1 MVGSAVLVSI
11 LYNSTAWVG
20 ESAYSVDVKYLLSQM
35 SQRLAFAEE
44 IISTAAQPIPTKELL
59 TRLNDLHKELSTLEQ
74 DHVDLISLEQVKDD
88 LNNKKLLK
96 NTNKG
101 VQIYVC
107 CCLADIL
114 RLYAPDAPYDE
125 VSLTSIFKLFLL
137 QFSNLDDPESP
148 FYEDYV
154 YLIERVAEVKL
165 IALMTDLSSKDKMI
179 TQIFENFYALSANKS
194 FDNDSLQQ
202 ILIDI
207 LNEVISE
214 VSQLNLKVLKLILN
228 KFLTNSKNLRNQSN
242 IKVPG
247 FDISLA
253 LCEMNSDK
261 LSRFVTFFFSEMIL
275 EATKD
280 NGSDLDLDSGDDDS
294 DDASGKKLANF
305 DMIQMTKIHNLAVEL
320 WRYVPEILTSVLGL
334 LDNELEADDVRIR
347 MIATSTV
354 SKILAIQ
361 PSRVNFPTVYLSPYM
376 NWLKKPLDIS
386 VEIRICWLGGLVD
399 ILEYRNDI
407 TSDVVNGLLK
417 TMIDSNDKVRLNTI
431 MSLSKLKPS
440 TFLQSVVNGTLTD
453 TLFKLLREKS
463 VPIRDE
469 VLRLLAAL
477 YNYSTGYDQY
487 IKLEFIRKIP
497 DNILKL
503 VYINDNLINSEVDLA
518 LFEKLV
524 PFNSDSSVRVNRL
537 LRMLSLLSE
546 KSKAAFFAIIKRQ
559 TQFSQVIQQ
568 ILVLLDDETGDEDV
582 EEQINNAIK
591 WLSKSFPASHN
602 SEFCLHH
609 FIELKNKRFLRLL
622 GLCSMETSD
631 YDTIVNSMKE
641 LLNRIK
647 DPKYFDNAIDK
658 NALNLNDMYDT
669 MKLLLLR
676 CSNIFYNVSNLT
688 CLVDINNDQSND
700 LNQMSKVAING
711 ISEVCSNVL
720 ESHVISLIDAIVSR
734 VGTISLDESRL
745 TNDCWKDLKIIFN
758 FTTQNKIETKFS
770 SKFYDTLYDLSL
782 CGTVLE
788 AKYSIKIINNA
799 SGSTKGRLFTGLVHK
814 IWPLKQNSPNFNTHL
829 STLATLFSCDSIS
842 VDRIKEDLSKFLA
855 SEVLLKNRN
864 KEIPAPDSEENSEI
878 DERKTWITD
887 EELYY
892 SKENAECLSKILSM
906 KLLTNW
912 LLNIKDTVSD
922 DIELIS
928 KPILSMLSSYINRGG
943 EIVATEDTPV
953 SFCSRL
959 RLHAGIQLLKIDQVP
974 AYDDFIDQRRIN
986 RLILLIQDVESQVR
1000 YLFLNK
1006 LKKRL
1011 TQNKIS
1017 RRFLALIFFIAHEP
1031 DSSLRSDTTT
1041 WIRASFAKQNTKANS
1056 KNSLV
1061 FEKSYIR
1068 LLYML
1073 STHPEFRELYMA
1085 YKGKENNADVE
1096 NTVIGSEP
1104 NSESES
1110 ELLRK
1115 FKEVSTFALTYIVF
1129 SLSLIMTSDNISLLY
1144 YLSQRIKQFEA
1155 NSKIEGAD
1163 LYPDSLYLISEF
1175 SQAAINFI
1183 GKIRNWNISIWPGK
1197 LILPADL
1204 FTKLDNES
1212 ANNIIRTTY
1221 ILDGLSDSV
1230 NEIIRNRWRN
1240 EQGVNFRKSKKK
1252 DVARIISPEP
1262 ENPESRSIGKKSLK
1276 RVRNH
1281 SEEDNNSSDEYE
1293 GPKTNKTKENLATNR
1308 IRRSR
1313 RGRRV
1318 NYNEDN

>member
-1 MVGSAVLVSI
+1 
-11 LYNSTAWVG
+11 
-20 ESAYSVDVKYLLSQM
+20 M
-35 SQRLAFAEE
+35 SQRLAFMEE
-44 IISTAAQPIPTKELL
+44 IVSTAAQPIPTKELL
-59 TRLNDLHKELSTLEQ
+59 TRLNDLHKELSILEQ
-74 DHVDLISLEQVKDD
+74 DHVDLISLERVKDD
-88 LNNKKLLK
+88 LINKKLLK

-101 VQIYVC
+101 IQIYVS

-125 VSLTSIFKLFLL
+125 TSLTSIFKLFLL

-165 IALMTDLSSKDKMI
+165 IALMTDLSSKDKLI
-179 TQIFENFYALSANKS
+179 TQVFENFYSLSANKS

-228 KFLTNSKNLRNQSN
+228 KFLANSKNLKNQSN

-247 FDISLA
+247 FEVSLA
-253 LCEMNSDK
+253 LCEINSDK
-261 LSRFVTFFFSEMIL
+261 LSRFVTYFFSEMIL

-280 NGSDLDLDSGDDDS
+280 NESDLDSDSEGDDS
-294 DDASGKKLANF
+294 DGPSSRKLANF
-305 DMIQMTKIHNLAVEL
+305 DMVQMTKVHNLAIEL
-320 WRYVPEILTSVLGL
+320 WRYVPETLTSVLGL

-347 MIATSTV
+347 MIATNTV

-361 PSRVNFPTVYLSPYM
+361 PSRVNFPTVYLSTYM

-386 VEIRICWLGGLVD
+386 VEIRISWLGGLVD
-399 ILEYRNDI
+399 ILESRTDI
-407 TSDVVNGLLK
+407 ILDVVNGLLK

-431 MSLSKLKPS
+431 VSLSKLKPS
-440 TFLQSVVNGTLTD
+440 TFLQSVLNGTLTD

-463 VPIRDE
+463 VAIRDE
-469 VLRLLAAL
+469 VIRLLAAL
-477 YNYSTGYDQY
+477 YNYSTGYDNY
-487 IKLEFIRKIP
+487 DNYVKIEFIHKIP

-503 VYINDNLINSEVDLA
+503 VYINDNLINSEIDLV

-524 PFNSDSSVRVNRL
+524 PFSSDPSARVNRL
-537 LRMLSLLSE
+537 LLMLSLLSE

-568 ILVLLDDETGDEDV
+568 ILVLLEDETDDEEG
-582 EEQINNAIK
+582 EEQINNAVK
-591 WLSKSFPASHN
+591 WLSKSFPASYN

-609 FIELKNKRFLRLL
+609 FIELKNKRFLRLI
-622 GLCSMETSD
+622 GLCSTETSD

-647 DPKYFDNAIDK
+647 DPKFFDNAIDK
-658 NALNLNDMYDT
+658 SALNLSDMYDT
-669 MKLLLLR
+669 IKLLLLR

-688 CLVDINNDQSND
+688 SLVDINNDQSNG

-720 ESHVISLIDAIVSR
+720 ESHVLSLIGAFVSR
-734 VGTISLDESRL
+734 IGTISLDETRL

-758 FTTQNKIETKFS
+758 FTSQNKIETKFS

-782 CGTVLE
+782 RGTVLE

-842 VDRIKEDLSKFLA
+842 VDSIKEDLSKFLA
-855 SEVLLKNRN
+855 SEVLLKNHNRS
-864 KEIPAPDSEENSEI
+864 ITGPASEENSEI
-878 DERKTWITD
+878 DENKTWITD

-892 SKENAECLSKILSM
+892 SKESAGCLSKILAM

-912 LLNIKDTVSD
+912 LISIKDSVSD
-922 DIELIS
+922 DIESIS
-928 KPILSMLSSYINRGG
+928 RPILSMLSSYINRGG
-943 EIVATEDTPV
+943 EIVTTEDTPMG
-953 SFCSRL
+953 FCSRL
-959 RLHAGIQLLKIDQVP
+959 RLHAGIQLLKIDQIP
-974 AYDDFIDQRRIN
+974 AYDTFIDQRRIN
-986 RLILLIQDVESQVR
+986 RLILLIQDVEIQVR

-1011 TQNKIS
+1011 AQNKIS

-1031 DSSLRSDTTT
+1031 DSSLRSDTLT
-1041 WIRASFAKQNTKANS
+1041 WIRASFAKQYTKANG

-1085 YKGKENNADVE
+1085 YRSIEGNATTG
-1096 NTVIGSEP
+1096 NTVLGGEA
-1104 NSESES
+1104 NSENEI
-1110 ELLRK
+1110 EVLKK

-1155 NSKIEGAD
+1155 NSKNEGIES
-1163 LYPDSLYLISEF
+1163 YPDSLYLISEL
-1175 SQAAINFI
+1175 SQAAINCI
-1183 GKIRNWNISIWPGK
+1183 GKLRNWSISIWPGK

-1204 FTKLDNES
+1204 FTKLDNER
-1212 ANNIIRTTY
+1212 ANKIIKTTY
-1221 ILDGLSDSV
+1221 ILDGFSDPV
-1230 NEIIRNRWRN
+1230 TEIIRSRWKN
-1240 EQGVNFRKSKKK
+1240 EQGTNNFRKSKKK
-1252 DVARIISPEP
+1252 DVVKITASEP
-1262 ENPESRSIGKKSLK
+1262 ENPEPRSIGKKSSK
-1276 RVRNH
+1276 RTRNQLQ
-1281 SEEDNNSSDEYE
+1281 EDSNSSDEYE
-1293 GPKTNKTKENLATNR
+1293 GPKTNKRKENMATTN
-1308 IRRSR
+1308 IRSR
-1313 RGRRV
+1313 RGKRI